1 MPGSVIVGG
10 ARTPIGKLS
19 GSLKDIP
26 AVDLGGIAI
35 SAALQ
40 KAGITGDE
48 VEYVIMGQ
56 VIQAGTGQIP
66 ARQAAVKGGIPMT
79 VPAVTL
85 NKVCLAGLNAIALAD
100 QLIGYGEFDV
110 VVAGGME
117 SMTQGP
123 YLLPGARA
131 GYRYGDATI
140 VDATSQD
147 ALFCA
152 FDQLSMGTATE
163 FYSKDKR
170 ITRAEQDAYAAM
182 SHERATRARKN
193 GLFDDEIVPVPIPQ
207 RRGEPLLVT
216 DDEGVRPGTTVEALA
231 KLKPAFR
238 PDGTITAGSASQI
251 SDGATAVVVMSRAKA
266 EELGAPILA
275 EIGAHGSVAGPDP
288 SLLSQPSNAI
298 RKALGREGRTPD
310 DVDLFEINEAFAV
323 VAIQSMRDLG
333 VGPAKVNVNG
343 GAIAIGHPAGASGA
357 RIALHLILELGR
369 RGGGIG
375 AAGLC
380 GGGGQGEALVFRV
393 SA

>member
-85 NKVCLAGLNAIALAD
+85 NKVCLAGLNAIAVAD

-117 SMTQGP
+117 SMTRGP

-170 ITRAEQDAYAAM
+170 ITRAEQDEFAAM

-207 RRGEPLLVT
+207 SRGEPLLVT
-216 DDEGVRPGTTVEALA
+216 DDEGVRPGTTAEALA

-266 EELGAPILA
+266 EQLGAPILA
-275 EIGAHGSVAGPDP
+275 EIGAHGTVAGPDP

>member
-26 AVDLGGIAI
+26 AVELGGIAI

-163 FYSKDKR
+163 LYSKNKR
-170 ITRAEQDAYAAM
+170 ITRAEQDEYAAM

-193 GLFDDEIVPVPIPQ
+193 GLFDDEIVSVPIPQ
-207 RRGEPLLVT
+207 RRGEPVLVT
-216 DDEGVRPGTTVEALA
+216 DDEGVRPGTTAEALA

-333 VGPAKVNVNG
+333 VGPAKVNVDG

>member
-26 AVDLGGIAI
+26 AVELGGIAI

-100 QLIGYGEFDV
+100 QLICYGEFDV

-117 SMTQGP
+117 SMTRGP

-170 ITRAEQDAYAAM
+170 ITRAEQDEYAAM

-193 GLFDDEIVPVPIPQ
+193 GLFDDEIVSVPIPQ
-207 RRGEPLLVT
+207 GRGEPLLVT

-266 EELGAPILA
+266 EQLGAPILA
-275 EIGAHGSVAGPDP
+275 EIGAHGTVAGPDP

>member
-117 SMTQGP
+117 SMTRGP

-170 ITRAEQDAYAAM
+170 ITRAEQDEFAAM

-207 RRGEPLLVT
+207 GRGEPLHVT

-251 SDGATAVVVMSRAKA
+251 SNGATTIVVMSRAKA
-266 EELGAPILA
+266 EQLGAPILA
-275 EIGAHGSVAGPDP
+275 EIGAHGTVAGPDP

>member
-163 FYSKDKR
+163 LYSKDKR
-170 ITRAEQDAYAAM
+170 ITRAEQDEYAAM

-193 GLFDDEIVPVPIPQ
+193 GLFDDEIVSVPIPQ
-207 RRGEPLLVT
+207 RRGEPVLVT
-216 DDEGVRPGTTVEALA
+216 DDEGVRPGTTAEALA

>member
-85 NKVCLAGLNAIALAD
+85 NKVCLAGLNAIAVAD

-117 SMTQGP
+117 SMTRGP

-170 ITRAEQDAYAAM
+170 ITRAEQDEFAAM

-266 EELGAPILA
+266 EQLGAPILA
-275 EIGAHGSVAGPDP
+275 EIGAHGTVAGPDP

-343 GAIAIGHPAGASGA
+343 GAIARVHPAGASRA

>member
-26 AVDLGGIAI
+26 AVELGGIAI

-163 FYSKDKR
+163 LYSKDKR
-170 ITRAEQDAYAAM
+170 ITRAEQDEYAAM

-193 GLFDDEIVPVPIPQ
+193 GLFDDEIVSVPIPQ
-207 RRGEPLLVT
+207 RRGEPVLVT

>member
-1 MPGSVIVGG
+1 
-10 ARTPIGKLS
+10 
-19 GSLKDIP
+19 
-26 AVDLGGIAI
+26 
-35 SAALQ
+35 
-40 KAGITGDE
+40 
-48 VEYVIMGQ
+48 
-56 VIQAGTGQIP
+56 
-66 ARQAAVKGGIPMT
+66 MT

-117 SMTQGP
+117 SMTRGP

-170 ITRAEQDAYAAM
+170 ITRAEQDEFAAM

-207 RRGEPLLVT
+207 SRGEPLLVT

-266 EELGAPILA
+266 EQLGAPILA
-275 EIGAHGSVAGPDP
+275 EIGAHGTVAGPDP

>member
-26 AVDLGGIAI
+26 AVELGGIAI

-117 SMTQGP
+117 SMTRGP

-170 ITRAEQDAYAAM
+170 ITRAEQDEFAAM

-207 RRGEPLLVT
+207 SRGEPLLVT

-266 EELGAPILA
+266 EQLGAPILA
-275 EIGAHGSVAGPDP
+275 EIGAHGTVAGPDP

>member
-26 AVDLGGIAI
+26 AVELGGIAI

-40 KAGITGDE
+40 KAGITGDQ

-100 QLIGYGEFDV
+100 QLIDYGEFDV

-163 FYSKDKR
+163 LYSKDKR
-170 ITRAEQDAYAAM
+170 ITRAEQDEYAAM

-193 GLFDDEIVPVPIPQ
+193 GLFDDEIVSVPIPQ
-207 RRGEPLLVT
+207 RRGEPVLVT
-216 DDEGVRPGTTVEALA
+216 DDEGVRPGTTAEALA